1 MGWLRTIGSFLG
13 IGGGGNVIVETVE
26 VFRPNAERSA
36 QRAHD
41 ADGAVLTQYSSEFN
55 ARNNRGWFDQFVD
68 GLNRLPRPLMVFSIF
83 GLLIYTPINPLLMA
97 EVFAAWALIPTGLWA
112 IASVIVGFYF
122 GGRMQL
128 KGQDFRAQMASAVE
142 RAPDVIANIAR
153 IRELRSDSPNA
164 ASDDTDV
171 ESGSGDNQ
179 AVADWKSND

>member
-1 MGWLRTIGSFLG
+1 MGWLAKLFGIGSG
-13 IGGGGNVIVETVE
+13 TNAIVETVE

-36 QRAHD
+36 QRAAD
-41 ADGAVLTQYSSEFN
+41 ADGDVQRQYSSEFTN
-55 ARNNRGWFDQFVD
+55 RNNRGWFDQFVD

-83 GLLIYTPINPLLMA
+83 GLLIYTPVNPLLMA

-128 KGQDFRAQMASAVE
+128 KGQDFQSQMANAVS
-142 RAPDVIANIAR
+142 RAPDIIANIAR
-153 IRELRSDSPNA
+153 IRELRSDSPNV

-171 ESGSGDNQ
+171 ESGAGDNQ
-179 AVADWKSND
+179 AVTDWNNHQ